1 MRSGGI
7 MVRKII
13 VAIVVFA
20 VVNIGIWY
28 YVENLSH
35 TPIGEIL
42 ANPRNYDEKITTISG
57 EVTDRTSLFIVK
69 YFVLKD
75 KTGEITVVTERPLP
89 VIGSKVRVRGKV
101 KESFAL
107 GNEQKLVFV
116 EVTDANK

>member
-1 MRSGGI
+1 MA
-7 MVRKII
+7 KNII
-13 VAIVVFA
+13 LAMVVF
-20 VVNIGIWY
+20 VVVGIGIWY
-28 YVENLSH
+28 YIENINH
-35 TPIGEIL
+35 TPIGEIM

-107 GNEQKLVFV
+107 G
-116 EVTDANK
+116 